1 MISSRFNHEIE
12 LVPGKILPIVEEMTD
27 FYIEQVAAKINMPI
41 NKKQLKI
48 ELLSHMKPMV
58 NRMNHQIHIKNNLLS
73 DIKLEYGELFEIIK
87 ETARDVA
94 KTFKLNTISDDEV
107 GYITIYF
114 AETHGSVS
122 SSQTNYHYVFK
133 RHRDVRTFK
142 SKGSKSFSRC

>member
-58 NRMNHQIHIKNNLLS
+58 NRMNHQINIK
-73 DIKLEYGELFEIIK
+73 II
-87 ETARDVA
+87 
-94 KTFKLNTISDDEV
+94 
-107 GYITIYF
+107 
-114 AETHGSVS
+114 
-122 SSQTNYHYVFK
+122 
-133 RHRDVRTFK
+133 
-142 SKGSKSFSRC
+142 C